1 MAMDLLQVAIIRS
14 YIYNARI
21 MLDWRYV
28 CKLFE
33 CDFTIELQNVSALSK
48 IDSNVEKSSR
58 WILPTQNKTT
68 YTSFIFIFISSF
80 VMQQE

>member
-33 CDFTIELQNVSALSK
+33 CDFTIELQNVSALLK
-48 IDSNVEKSSR
+48 IDSNVEKVLSLN
-58 WILPTQNKTT
+58 ITNTKQN
-68 YTSFIFIFISSF
+68 Y
-80 VMQQE
+80 VY